1 MEKANHIRNICLGEW
16 WFTMVETI
24 KDHQQKHIQ
33 VQDWT
38 HQPLTC
44 KSMLQKTPATSQHV
58 RQEEVIEM
66 SSPTFTYD
74 RNAKGN
80 TVDERSP
87 APAGIHKTLQ
97 IMGWT
102 TNLSWLAG
110 FLPSTSYV
118 IPNSPTW
125 IHPKIPFKARHKFV
139 IFHGQDSNDQGFP
152 RNPLLCFVSLTR
164 LIWKMILPCFW
175 WGWFGLYEPLR
186 IHVWYIYLPYIY
198 RHCS

>member
-1 MEKANHIRNICLGEW
+1 MDGNSKPYSPKKCLGEW

-44 KSMLQKTPATSQHV
+44 KSMLQKTPVTSQHV

-87 APAGIHKTLQ
+87 APPGIHKTLQ

-102 TNLSWLAG
+102 TNLNWLAG

-118 IPNSPTW
+118 LSNAPTW
-125 IHPKIPFKARHKFV
+125 IHPKFPFKQ
-139 IFHGQDSNDQGFP
+139 GSNQSFFTAGKNDHVLF
-152 RNPLLCFVSLTR
+152 CVSN
-164 LIWKMILPCFW
+164 
-175 WGWFGLYEPLR
+175 
-186 IHVWYIYLPYIY
+186 
-198 RHCS
+198 